1 MRIQLVRHATLVIE
15 IAGKRLLVDPMLS
28 DKGVMAP
35 IQNSPH
41 PQPNPLVDLPLRMPQ
56 ILREVEAVLV
66 THTHRDHWDDA
77 AASILR
83 KHLPILCQPE
93 DAGKFSEQKFTDVR
107 PIELSTWFQKIEI
120 FRTGG
125 EHGTGEIGKQMAPVS
140 GYVLRALAKSEPTL
154 YIAGDTIWCTAV
166 SDALTKYQPDVIVV
180 NAGGARF
187 LQGDPITM
195 TGDDVVDVCQ
205 AAPEAKV
212 IACHMEAINHCL
224 LTRAQLREH
233 LKEIHVNSQVVIP
246 ADGEW
251 VEC

>member
-1 MRIQLVRHATLVIE
+1 MRIQLVRHATLIIE
-15 IAGKRLLVDPMLS
+15 LGDTRLLVDPMLS
-28 DKGVMAP
+28 AKGAMAA
-35 IQNSPH
+35 IQNAPN
-41 PQPNPLVDLPLRMPQ
+41 PQPNPLVELPTSVLE
-56 ILREVEAVLV
+56 ILRDVAAVLV

-77 AASILR
+77 AASTVR
-83 KHLPILCQPE
+83 KHLPILCQTE
-93 DAGKFSEQKFTDVR
+93 DAAKFREQGFTDVR
-107 PIELSTWFQKIEI
+107 PIEASSWFQKIEI
-120 FRTGG
+120 IRTGG

-140 GYVLRALAKSEPTL
+140 GYVLRAIDKAEPTL
-154 YIAGDTIWCTAV
+154 YIAGDTLWCTPV
-166 SDALTKYQPDVIVV
+166 SDAITKHKPDVIVV

-251 VEC
+251 VGC

>member
-1 MRIQLVRHATLVIE
+1 
-15 IAGKRLLVDPMLS
+15 MLS
-28 DKGVMAP
+28 AKGAMAP
-35 IQNSPH
+35 IQNSPN
-41 PQPNPLVDLPLRMPQ
+41 PQPNPLVELPASVPEVLRD
-56 ILREVEAVLV
+56 VAAVVV

-77 AASILR
+77 AANTLR

-93 DAGKFSEQKFTDVR
+93 DTAKFREQGFTDVR
-107 PIELSTWFQKIEI
+107 PVETSSWFQKIEI
-120 FRTGG
+120 IRTGG

-140 GYVLRALAKSEPTL
+140 GYVLRAIDKSEATL

-166 SDALTKYQPDVIVV
+166 SNAITKHKPDVIVV

-187 LQGDPITM
+187 LEGDPITM

-224 LTRAQLREH
+224 LTRAELREH
-233 LKEIHVNSQVVIP
+233 LKEIHVNNQVQIP

-251 VEC
+251 VQC